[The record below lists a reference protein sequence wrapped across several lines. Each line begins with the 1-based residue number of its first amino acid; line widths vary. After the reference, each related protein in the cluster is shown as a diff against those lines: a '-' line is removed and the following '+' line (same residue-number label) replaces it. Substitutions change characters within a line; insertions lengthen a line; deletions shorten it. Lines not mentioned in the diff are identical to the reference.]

1 MLDKQQ
7 IIMFIMHFSKPSHH
21 PIWYPEW
28 TFRVNPQNQIP
39 TRREI
44 RYVYIKIVL
53 CGFKKKQFF
62 LLKSLPKNDNIKK
75 PRDKNDA
82 HD

>member
-1 MLDKQQ
+1 
-7 IIMFIMHFSKPSHH
+7 MFIKHFSKPSHH

-28 TFRVNPQNQIP
+28 TFRVNPKNQIP
-39 TRREI
+39 TQREI

-53 CGFKKKQFF
+53 CGFEKKKPFF
-62 LLKSLPKNDNIKK
+62 FTQISPKKWYDKK
-75 PRDKNDA
+75 KTRDKNHA